1 MGIGVMPAFEDIL
14 TDEEIESVVHYVFE
28 STNK

>member
-1 MGIGVMPAFEDIL
+1 MQAYQGIL
-14 TDEEIESVVHYVFE
+14 TDKEIESVVHYVFE

>member
-1 MGIGVMPAFEDIL
+1 MPPWEDIL
-14 TDEEIESVVHYVFE
+14 TDEEIEAVAYYVFN